1 MEPLPKGAN
10 FVRAKMLWEIGLHV
24 AGNPLT
30 PYGGNR
36 DTCITV
42 GSGGQDTFKPWLR
55 LGTGSAIMAEDVCR
69 GNLEMAFVNPSA
81 MLTQAYRGVGVFKK
95 ALPVRVVASYP
106 SWDRF
111 VITVNPKCGV
121 TTLAQMK
128 GKPLKISVREDPTH
142 STHVLIEQVLSLHG
156 FTLKD
161 VESWGGKLVLCGGP
175 GDVRRLDPVARG
187 EIDMVFDEGIRTW
200 LPHVLKNG
208 MVPLDLTEKELA
220 HLVACGW
227 RKKILPP
234 DRCEG
239 LKAPHTCIDFSGWP
253 IYCSAN
259 LDEKMVY
266 DVCGAI
272 AARDFEMPWEPGEHH
287 NIMQVFGES
296 DETPIDVPLH
306 PGTER
311 WVRENASKYR

>member
-10 FVRAKMLWEIGLHV
+10 FIRAKMLWEIGLHI
-24 AGNPLT
+24 AGNPAT

-81 MLTQAYRGVGVFKK
+81 MLTQAYRGVGLFKK
-95 ALPVRVVASYP
+95 KLPVRVVASYP

-111 VITVNPKCGV
+111 VVTVNPKCGI
-121 TTLAQMK
+121 TSLAQMK
-128 GKPLKISVREDPTH
+128 GRPLKLSVREDPTH
-142 STHVLIEQVLSLHG
+142 STLVLVDQLLALHG
-156 FTLKD
+156 FALKD

-187 EIDMVFDEGIRTW
+187 EIDMILDEGIKTW
-200 LPHVLKNG
+200 LPQSLSAG
-208 MVPLDLTEKELA
+208 MVPLDLTKAEFDHMISL
-220 HLVACGW
+220 GW
-227 RKKILPP
+227 RKKSMPAGKMGMKQNH
-234 DRCEG
+234 D
-239 LKAPHTCIDFSGWP
+239 CIDFSGWP
-253 IYCSAN
+253 IYCSAD
-259 LDEKMVY
+259 LDEKTVY

-272 AARDFEMPWEPGEHH
+272 AAREVEMPFEEDYK
-287 NIMQVFGES
+287 NIAQLGS
-296 DETPIDVPLH
+296 DTEETPIDVPLH
-306 PGTER
+306 PGAEK
-311 WVRENASKYR
+311 WFREHTQG

>member
-42 GSGGQDTFKPWLR
+42 GSGGSDTFKPWLR
-55 LGTGSAIMAEDVCR
+55 MGTGSAIMAEDVCR

-81 MLTQAYRGVGVFKK
+81 MLTQAYRGVGIFKK
-95 ALPVRVVASYP
+95 PLPVRVVASYP
-106 SWDRF
+106 RWDRC
-111 VITVNPKCGV
+111 VIAVSPKTGI
-121 TTLAQMK
+121 TSLAQMK
-128 GKPLKISVREDPTH
+128 EKKLPLRISVREDPTH
-142 STHVLIEQVLSLHG
+142 STHVLIDQALSLHG

-175 GDVRRLDPVARG
+175 GDVRRLDPVAKG
-187 EIDMVFDEGIRTW
+187 EMDMVFDEGIKTW
-200 LPHVLKNG
+200 LPQTLEAG
-208 MVPLDLTEKELA
+208 MVPLDFTEAEIKHLTSL
-220 HLVACGW
+220 GW
-227 RKKILPP
+227 RKKTLPKSKYP
-234 DRCEG
+234 L
-239 LKAPHTCIDFSGWP
+239 LKRDHDCIDFSGWP
-253 IYCSAN
+253 IYCSAS

-272 AARDFEMPWEPGEHH
+272 AAREFEMPYEADDYKGVAQLGQDTE
-287 NIMQVFGES
+287 
-296 DETPIDVPLH
+296 ETPIDVPLH
-306 PGTER
+306 PGAER
-311 WVRENASKYR
+311 WFKEHAKK

>member
-10 FVRAKMLWEIGLHV
+10 FVRSKMLWEIGLHI

-36 DTCITV
+36 DMCITV
-42 GSGGQDTFKPWLR
+42 GSGGSDTFNPWLR
-55 LGTGSAIMAEDVCR
+55 LGTGSAIMVEDVER

-81 MLTQAYRGVGVFKK
+81 MLTQAYRGVGIFKEK
-95 ALPVRVVASYP
+95 LPVRVVASYP

-111 VITVNPKCGV
+111 VIAVHPKTGI
-121 TTLAQMK
+121 TSLKQMK
-128 GKPLKISVREDPTH
+128 EKRLPLRISVREDPTH
-142 STHVLIEQVLSLHG
+142 STHVLIDQVLSLYG

-175 GDVRRLDPVARG
+175 GDVRRLDPAAKG
-187 EIDMVFDEGIRTW
+187 ELDMIFDEGIKTW
-200 LPHVLKNG
+200 LPNVLKAG
-208 MVPLDLTEKELA
+208 MVPLTLTDAEFA
-220 HLVACGW
+220 HLTALGW
-227 RKKILPP
+227 RKKTLPP
-234 DRCEG
+234 SRCAG
-239 LKAPHTCIDFSGWP
+239 LNQDHTCIDFSGWP
-253 IYCSAN
+253 IYCSAS

-272 AARDFEMPWEPGEHH
+272 AARDFEMPWEPDEHH
-287 NIMQVFGES
+287 SVMQVFGES

-311 WVRENASKYR
+311 WVKEHAAK

>member
-42 GSGGQDTFKPWLR
+42 GSGGSDTFKPWLR

-81 MLTQAYRGVGVFKK
+81 MLTQAYRGVGIFKQK
-95 ALPVRVVASYP
+95 LPVRVVASYP

-111 VITVNPKCGV
+111 VITVNPKCGI
-121 TTLAQMK
+121 TSLAQMK
-128 GKPLKISVREDPTH
+128 EKKLPLRISVREDPTH

-156 FTLKD
+156 FELKD
-161 VESWGGKLVLCGGP
+161 VENWGGKLVLCGGP
-175 GDVRRLDPVARG
+175 GDVRRLDPVAKG
-187 EIDMVFDEGIRTW
+187 EMDMIFDEGIKTW
-200 LPHVLKNG
+200 LPQSLAGG
-208 MVPLDLTEKELA
+208 MVPLTLTDAEFA
-220 HLVACGW
+220 HLMALGW
-227 RKKILPP
+227 RKKTLPP
-234 DRCEG
+234 ERCAG
-239 LKAPHTCIDFSGWP
+239 LKQTHTCIDFSGWP

-272 AARDFEMPWEPGEHH
+272 AAREFEMPFEADDYHGVAQLGRDTE
-287 NIMQVFGES
+287 
-296 DETPIDVPLH
+296 ETPIDVPLH
-306 PGTER
+306 PGAER
-311 WVRENASKYR
+311 WFREHAKK